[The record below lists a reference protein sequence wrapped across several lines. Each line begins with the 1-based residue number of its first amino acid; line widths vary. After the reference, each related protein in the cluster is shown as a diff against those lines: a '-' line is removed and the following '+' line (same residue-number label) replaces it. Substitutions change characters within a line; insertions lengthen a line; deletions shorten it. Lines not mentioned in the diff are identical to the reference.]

1 MSCGIFAKKTT
12 TYKMRKNAI
21 AFLLAATLFAGIDAA
36 AQSIAGSPEYIKALT
51 AQWTGERFPD
61 GRPKVSDDLLERLK
75 HVTIEECWAEL
86 MKLGYQ
92 NQYEGDWMLV
102 HETEDA
108 VMTGHAVTAQF
119 MPMRPDLEDEIIE
132 QGKKEGRMWEQKRTV
147 SWVINSLVKGD
158 VYVAD
163 TYNKEFLGTVIGSNL
178 GSGVFEATGN
188 GVITYGHVRDI
199 ERLRKIPGFNAWI
212 KGYDPSYMRQTIL
225 VNYNVPIRIGKA
237 TVIPGDAVLAKP
249 GAVLFIP
256 AHLVEHIV
264 TTSEFTKLTDEF
276 GEEMIHKGIYTAG
289 QIDSAWS
296 DEMNR
301 RFVKW
306 VRSYPGKLPM
316 SKEQLEACLKERN
329 F

>member
-1 MSCGIFAKKTT
+1 MKIKGLVFVFVFVFVQNT
-12 TYKMRKNAI
+12 M
-21 AFLLAATLFAGIDAA
+21 
-36 AQSIAGSPEYIKALT
+36 AQAIAGSPEYIKALT
-51 AQWTGERFPD
+51 AEWKGERFDD
-61 GRPKVSDDLLERLK
+61 GRPKVSDEMLERLK
-75 HVTIEECWAEL
+75 HITIEEAWAEL

-102 HETEDA
+102 HDNEDA
-108 VMTGHAVTAQF
+108 VMTGRAVTAQF
-119 MPMRPDLEDEIIE
+119 MPMRPDLENEIIE

-163 TYNKEFLGTVIGSNL
+163 TYNKEFLGTVVGSNL
-178 GSGVFEATGN
+178 GNGVFNATGN
-188 GVITYGHVRDI
+188 GVIAYGHVRDL

-225 VNYNVPIRIGKA
+225 TNYNVPIRIGKA
-237 TVIPGDAVLAKP
+237 TVLPGDAVLAKP

-256 AHLVEHIV
+256 PHLVEHIV
-264 TTSEFTKLTDEF
+264 LTSEFTKLTDEF
-276 GEEMIHKGIYTAG
+276 GEEMIKSGTYTAG

-296 DEMNR
+296 TEMNQ
-301 RFVKW
+301 RFKTW
-306 VRSYPGKLPM
+306 LKNYKGKLPM
-316 SKEQLEACLKERN
+316 TREELARYLEERN

>member
-1 MSCGIFAKKTT
+1 MATIKRLFIIVLVLVMGSVHSAK
-12 TYKMRKNAI
+12 
-21 AFLLAATLFAGIDAA
+21 
-36 AQSIAGSPEYIKALT
+36 AQAIAGSPEYIKALT
-51 AQWTGERFPD
+51 AEWQGERFPD
-61 GRPKVSDDLLERLK
+61 GRPKVSDNLLDRLK
-75 HVTIEECWAEL
+75 KVTIEECWAEL

-108 VMTGHAVTAQF
+108 VMVGRAVTAQF
-119 MPMRPDLEDEIIE
+119 MPMRPDLENEIIE

-147 SWVINSLVKGD
+147 SWVINTLVERD

-178 GSGVFEATGN
+178 GKGVFEQTGN
-188 GVITYGHVRDI
+188 GVITYGHIRDI
-199 ERLRKIPGFNAWI
+199 ERLRRIPGFNAWI

-225 VNYNVPIRIGKA
+225 TNYNVPIRIGHA
-237 TVIPGDAVLAKP
+237 IVLPGDAVLAKP

-256 AHLVEHIV
+256 PHLVEHIV
-264 TTSEFTKLTDEF
+264 LTSEFTKLSDEF
-276 GEEMIHKGIYTAG
+276 GEEMITNKVYTAG

-296 DEMNR
+296 DEMNQ

-306 VRSYPGKLPM
+306 VRGYKGKLPM
-316 SKEQLEACLKERN
+316 TREQLERCLKERN

>member
-1 MSCGIFAKKTT
+1 
-12 TYKMRKNAI
+12 MR
-21 AFLLAATLFAGIDAA
+21 LLNRYAVITVISGLFACTGVR
-36 AQSIAGSPEYIKALT
+36 AQAIAGSPEYIIALT
-51 AQWTGERFPD
+51 SQWQGERFPD

-86 MKLGYQ
+86 VKLGYQ

-102 HETEDA
+102 HDREDA
-108 VMTGHAVTAQF
+108 VMTGRAVTAQF
-119 MPMRPDLEDEIIE
+119 MPLRPDLEDEVIE
-132 QGKKEGRMWEQKRTV
+132 QGRKEGRMWEQKRTV

-163 TYNKEFLGTVIGSNL
+163 TYNKDFLGTVVGSNL
-178 GSGVFEATGN
+178 GNGVFNATGN
-188 GVITYGHVRDI
+188 GIITYGHIRDI

-225 VNYNVPIRIGKA
+225 TNYNVPIRIGKA

-264 TTSEFTKLTDEF
+264 LTSEFTRLTDEF
-276 GEEMIHKGIYTAG
+276 GEEMIKTGIYTAG
-289 QIDSAWS
+289 EIDSAWS
-296 DEMNR
+296 EEMNR
-301 RFVKW
+301 RFVNWLRNYK
-306 VRSYPGKLPM
+306 GTMPM
-316 SKEQLEACLKERN
+316 SAEQLEACLKERN

>member
-1 MSCGIFAKKTT
+1 MFKK
-12 TYKMRKNAI
+12 
-21 AFLLAATLFAGIDAA
+21 FLVTFVIYFLSLSSV
-36 AQSIAGSPEYIKALT
+36 AQNIAGSPEYIKALT
-51 AQWTGERFPD
+51 AQWKGERFDD

-75 HVTIEECWAEL
+75 RVTIEEAWAEL

-92 NQYEGDWMLV
+92 NQYEGEWELL

-108 VMTGHAVTAQF
+108 VMTGRAVTAQF

-132 QGKKEGRMWEQKRTV
+132 QGKQEGRMWEQKRTV

-163 TYNKEFLGTVIGSNL
+163 TYNKEFLGTAVGSNL
-178 GSGVFEATGN
+178 GNGVFNATGN
-188 GVITYGHVRDI
+188 GLITYGHIRDI
-199 ERLRKIPGFNAWI
+199 ERLRKVPGLNIWM

-225 VNYNVPIRIGKA
+225 TNYNVPIRIGKA
-237 TVIPGDAVLAKP
+237 TVLPGDAVLAKP

-256 AHLVEHIV
+256 PHLLEHIV
-264 TTSEFTKLTDEF
+264 LTAEFTRFTDEF
-276 GEEMIHKGIYTAG
+276 GEEMIKKGIYTAG

-296 DEMNR
+296 KEMNE
-301 RFVKW
+301 RFVRWIRNYKDM
-306 VRSYPGKLPM
+306 PM
-316 SKEQLEACLKERN
+316 SKDQLEACLKERN

>member
-1 MSCGIFAKKTT
+1 MKKIFVLIFSLLV
-12 TYKMRKNAI
+12 AI
-21 AFLLAATLFAGIDAA
+21 GAG
-36 AQSIAGSPEYIKALT
+36 AQDIAGSPEYIKALS
-51 AQWTGERFPD
+51 AKWEGERFED

-75 HVTIEECWAEL
+75 HVTIEEAWAEL

-92 NQYEGDWMLV
+92 NQYEGDWKLL

-108 VMTGHAVTAQF
+108 VMTGRAVTAQF

-163 TYNKEFLGTVIGSNL
+163 TYNKEFLGTAVGSNL
-178 GSGVFEATGN
+178 GNGVFNATGN
-188 GVITYGHVRDI
+188 GLITYGNIRDI
-199 ERLRKIPGFNAWI
+199 ERLRRVPGLNIWM
-212 KGYDPSYMRQTIL
+212 KDYDPSYMRQTIL
-225 VNYNVPIRIGKA
+225 VNYNIPIRIGHA
-237 TVIPGDAVLAKP
+237 TVLPGDAVLAKP

-256 AHLVEHIV
+256 PHLVEHIV
-264 TTSEFTKLTDEF
+264 TTAEFTKLSDEF
-276 GEEMIHKGIYTAG
+276 GEAMIKKGTYTAG

-296 DEMNR
+296 DEMNKA
-301 RFVKW
+301 FVKW
-306 VRSYPGKLPM
+306 VRNYPGKLPM
-316 SKEQLEACLKERN
+316 SKEQLEKCLRDRN

>member
-1 MSCGIFAKKTT
+1 MKKIFVLIFSLLV
-12 TYKMRKNAI
+12 AI
-21 AFLLAATLFAGIDAA
+21 GVG
-36 AQSIAGSPEYIKALT
+36 AQDIAGSPEYIKALS
-51 AQWTGERFPD
+51 AKWEGERFED

-75 HVTIEECWAEL
+75 HVTIEEAWAEL

-92 NQYEGDWMLV
+92 NQYEGDWKLL

-108 VMTGHAVTAQF
+108 VMTGRAVTAQF

-163 TYNKEFLGTVIGSNL
+163 TYNKEFLGTAVGSNL
-178 GSGVFEATGN
+178 GNGVFNATGN
-188 GVITYGHVRDI
+188 GLITYGNIRDI
-199 ERLRKIPGFNAWI
+199 ERLRRVPGLNIWM
-212 KGYDPSYMRQTIL
+212 KDYDPSYMRQTIL
-225 VNYNVPIRIGKA
+225 VNYNIPIRIGHA
-237 TVIPGDAVLAKP
+237 TVLPGDAVLAKP

-256 AHLVEHIV
+256 PHLVEHIV
-264 TTSEFTKLTDEF
+264 TTAEFTKLSDEF
-276 GEEMIHKGIYTAG
+276 GEAMIKKGTYTAG

-296 DEMNR
+296 DEMNKA
-301 RFVKW
+301 FVKW
-306 VRSYPGKLPM
+306 VRNYPGKLPM
-316 SKEQLEACLKERN
+316 SKEQLEKCLKDRN

>member
-1 MSCGIFAKKTT
+1 MFKNIVISIAAILLPAVSFAQ
-12 TYKMRKNAI
+12 
-21 AFLLAATLFAGIDAA
+21 D
-36 AQSIAGSPEYIKALT
+36 IAGSPEYIKALT
-51 AQWTGERFPD
+51 ASWTGERFED

-75 HVTIEECWAEL
+75 KVTIEEAWAEL

-92 NQYEGDWMLV
+92 NQYEGDWKLL

-108 VMTGHAVTAQF
+108 VMTGRAVTAQF

-163 TYNKEFLGTVIGSNL
+163 TYNKDFLGTAVGSNL
-178 GSGVFEATGN
+178 GNGVFNATGN
-188 GVITYGHVRDI
+188 GLITFGHIRDL
-199 ERLRKIPGFNAWI
+199 ERLRRVPGLNIWM
-212 KGYDPSYMRQTIL
+212 KDYDPSYMRQTIL
-225 VNYNVPIRIGKA
+225 VNYNVPIRIGHA
-237 TVIPGDAVLAKP
+237 TVLPGDAVLAKP

-256 AHLVEHIV
+256 PHLVEHIV
-264 TTSEFTKLTDEF
+264 TTAEFTRLSDEF
-276 GEEMIHKGIYTAG
+276 GEEMIKKGVYTAG

-296 DEMNR
+296 DDMNNH
-301 RFVKW
+301 FVKW
-306 VRSYPGKLPM
+306 VRNYPGKLPM
-316 SKEQLEACLKERN
+316 SKDQLEKCLKDRN

>member
-1 MSCGIFAKKTT
+1 
-12 TYKMRKNAI
+12 
-21 AFLLAATLFAGIDAA
+21 
-36 AQSIAGSPEYIKALT
+36 
-51 AQWTGERFPD
+51 
-61 GRPKVSDDLLERLK
+61 
-75 HVTIEECWAEL
+75 

-102 HETEDA
+102 HDTEDA
-108 VMTGHAVTAQF
+108 VMTGRAVTAQF
-119 MPMRPDLEDEIIE
+119 MPMRPDLENEIIE

-178 GSGVFEATGN
+178 GSGVFNATGN
-188 GVITYGHVRDI
+188 GVITYGHVRDL
-199 ERLRKIPGFNAWI
+199 ERLRRIPGFNAWI

-225 VNYNVPIRIGKA
+225 TNYNVPIRIGKA
-237 TVIPGDAVLAKP
+237 TVLPGDAVLAKP

-256 AHLVEHIV
+256 PHLLEHIV
-264 TTSEFTKLTDEF
+264 LTSEFTKLTDEF
-276 GEEMIHKGIYTAG
+276 GEEMIKKGIYTAG
-289 QIDSAWS
+289 QIDSAWN
-296 DEMNR
+296 DEMNK

-316 SKEQLEACLKERN
+316 SKDQLEKCLKERN

>member
-1 MSCGIFAKKTT
+1 MMGRKLLIALCVLLCGSALKVT
-12 TYKMRKNAI
+12 
-21 AFLLAATLFAGIDAA
+21 
-36 AQSIAGSPEYIKALT
+36 AQGIAGSPEYIKALT
-51 AQWTGERFPD
+51 AEWKGERFDD
-61 GRPKVSDDLLERLK
+61 GRPKVPDNLLDRLK
-75 HVTIEECWAEL
+75 NVTIEECWAEL

-108 VMTGHAVTAQF
+108 VMVGRAVTAQF
-119 MPMRPDLEDEIIE
+119 MPMRPDLENEIIE

-147 SWVINSLVKGD
+147 SWVINTLVKRD

-178 GSGVFEATGN
+178 GKGVFEQTGN
-188 GVITYGHVRDI
+188 GVITYGHIRDI
-199 ERLRKIPGFNAWI
+199 ERLRRIPGFNAWC

-225 VNYNVPIRIGKA
+225 TNYNVPIRIGHA
-237 TVIPGDAVLAKP
+237 TVLPGAAVLAKP

-256 AHLVEHIV
+256 PHLVEHIV
-264 TTSEFTKLTDEF
+264 LTSEFTKLSDEF
-276 GEEMIHKGIYTAG
+276 GEEMITKGIYTAG

-296 DEMNR
+296 DEMNK
-301 RFVKW
+301 RFVHW
-306 VRSYPGKLPM
+306 VRNYKGTLPM
-316 SKEQLEACLKERN
+316 TKEQLEACLKERN